1 MRYPAAAMEVPGDL
15 QHAGIKFSYDPKAGF
30 YRPVNLGVGVDVATP
45 PPASEMFPAVTAA
58 LMMCRKDEFLSLG
71 GFDEGY
77 QYGYEDVDLAHANN
91 GGACPDCGGP
101 VEHEGGC
108 CVCHVC
114 GFSECA

>member
-1 MRYPAAAMEVPGDL
+1 MR
-15 QHAGIKFSYDPKAGF
+15 SF
-30 YRPVNLGVGVDVATP
+30 YRKIGRLKRNEPVTRKRGPKKIEFNLADILGRGILNPELAVSMFLVIAEAVAKAIQVHMADHGET
-45 PPASEMFPAVTAA
+45 
-58 LMMCRKDEFLSLG
+58 DLS
-71 GFDEGY
+71 
-77 QYGYEDVDLAHANN
+77 HANN